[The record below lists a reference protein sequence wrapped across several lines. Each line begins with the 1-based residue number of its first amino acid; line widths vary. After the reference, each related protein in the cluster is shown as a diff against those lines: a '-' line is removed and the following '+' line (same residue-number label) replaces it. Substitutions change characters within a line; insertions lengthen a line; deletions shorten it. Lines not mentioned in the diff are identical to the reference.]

1 MIRNVILVKF
11 RPETTQEQVD
21 ALMAAVRAL
30 EIPGLIGMSVGTDLG
45 LRDGNMSYAGVFD
58 FEDEEAYRAY
68 DRDEEHNRIRRELL
82 APIAERAER
91 CQYRV

>member
-11 RPETTQEQVD
+11 HPETTQEQVD

-30 EIPGLIGMSVGTDLG
+30 EIPGLISMSVGTDLG

-91 CQYRV
+91 SQYRV